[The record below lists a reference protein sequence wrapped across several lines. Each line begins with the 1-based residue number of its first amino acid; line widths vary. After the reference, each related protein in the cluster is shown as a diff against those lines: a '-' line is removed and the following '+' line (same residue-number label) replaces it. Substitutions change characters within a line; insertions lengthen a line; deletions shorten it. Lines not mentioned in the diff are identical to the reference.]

1 MNLVNHPLHFV
12 VGCFYYLSSAINP
25 FLYSLLSKRF
35 RQGFKDLKRNVSRVF
50 LIFKCKVV
58 ESSNVPHRSTQRML
72 LTTIQKPGD
81 TPSEKSPSRPRI
93 PTSVSTPIFTKEI
106 RRFKRRDLDL
116 TIHIYYNEL
125 NSLIDDK
132 TRDTT
137 RSEDIESRNISKN
150 RKFVAKE
157 HMHRKSAAK
166 RLEND
171 NDVRKLS
178 SERPNFVGIERQP
191 IIQSHHALANLGNV
205 GASLPVLNY
214 TTKGPSSCQHLMT
227 NNFYQ
232 TSVPRSSSLAHV

>member
-1 MNLVNHPLHFV
+1 MKYHPLHFV

-35 RQGFKDLKRNVSRVF
+35 RQGFKDLKRNVARVF
-50 LIFKCKVV
+50 LIFKCNVV
-58 ESSNVPHRSTQRML
+58 ESSNIPHQFTQRML
-72 LTTIQKPGD
+72 PTTIQKPSD
-81 TPSEKSPSRPRI
+81 IPCEKSPSRPRI

-106 RRFKRRDLDL
+106 RRFKRNDLDL

-125 NSLIDDK
+125 HSLVDDE

-137 RSEDIESRNISKN
+137 RSEEIESRNMSKH
-150 RKFVAKE
+150 RKLVVKE
-157 HMHRKSAAK
+157 YIHGKSAAK
-166 RLEND
+166 PLEND
-171 NDVRKLS
+171 SIVKALS
-178 SERPNFVGIERQP
+178 SEMPNFVGIERQP
-191 IIQSHHALANLGNV
+191 IIQRHHALANLGNV

-214 TTKGPSSCQHLMT
+214 TMKEPSSYQHLKR

>member
-1 MNLVNHPLHFV
+1 MKYHPLRFV
-12 VGCFYYLSSAINP
+12 IGCFYYLSSAINP

-81 TPSEKSPSRPRI
+81 TPCEKSSSRPRI

-106 RRFKRRDLDL
+106 RRPKRNDLDL

-125 NSLIDDK
+125 NSLVDDK
-132 TRDTT
+132 TRGIT
-137 RSEDIESRNISKN
+137 RDEDIEPRDMSK
-150 RKFVAKE
+150 RGKIVVKE
-157 HMHRKSAAK
+157 YIHRKSAAK
-166 RLEND
+166 PLENES
-171 NDVRKLS
+171 NVKTLS
-178 SERPNFVGIERQP
+178 SEMPNFVGIERQP
-191 IIQSHHALANLGNV
+191 IIQRHPALANLGNV

-214 TTKGPSSCQHLMT
+214 TMKEPSSCQHWKR
-227 NNFYQ
+227 NNLSQ
-232 TSVPRSSSLAHV
+232 ASVPRSSSIAHV